1 MRQALD
7 YKQAN
12 VDRIGG
18 ELERAQAELKEI
30 LEALTENAQEVE
42 RKKNNIL
49 EIEKTIAASHENQD
63 ASRKKLDEDLAKRKN
78 CLQNRKI
85 SSAAEKKCQNA

>member
-18 ELERAQAELKEI
+18 ELERAQAELNEI
-30 LEALTENAQEVE
+30 LQALTENAQEVE

-49 EIEKTIAASHENQD
+49 EIEKTIAASHENQY
-63 ASRKKLDEDLAKRKN
+63 ASKK
-78 CLQNRKI
+78 
-85 SSAAEKKCQNA
+85 